1 MKQLPDVR
9 YLTVILFVA
18 ALGGFACEQ
27 APKQGVRWSTRSDSV
42 VASTPGLSSPTL
54 PPFEVVDAQL
64 HASASTLLLEASA
77 SSDPLL
83 RANSIEALHP
93 VPDQLD
99 EVVRRGLADDNEGVR
114 YVAIMTV
121 GLKQMCSMSHLV
133 QPLLHDPSP
142 SVRAASIYA
151 LARCE
156 ANVDLNPLAVM
167 VLSGDPAAKG
177 NAAYVLGELGNA
189 SAIPLIKNGVG
200 RHEGTFEV
208 ARAQA
213 IDLVMAEAMVKL
225 GDVDERQV
233 IQAALFAPP
242 ERSELTAM
250 ACQMIGRMG
259 DATLAVNLEALAK
272 ATGPR
277 QPGIEIRLL
286 ASDALARVDPSRVPL
301 DLVVE
306 TISNERPEIRSQA
319 ATVLGSL
326 GSGRYGAQLSVL
338 LRDEDPRVQVAAAA
352 AILRLSESSTAQQQ
366 DGVY

>member
-1 MKQLPDVR
+1 MNRLRDMP
-9 YLTVILFVA
+9 LA
-18 ALGGFACEQ
+18 AASLLIIMMTGSACEQ
-27 APKQGVRWSTRSDSV
+27 QSKPDMRWSTRSDSV
-42 VASTPGLSSPTL
+42 VESNPGLSTPAL

-64 HASASTLLLEASA
+64 NASATSLLLEASE

-93 VPDQLD
+93 VGDQLD
-99 EVVRRGLADDNEGVR
+99 EAVRRGLADDNEGVR

-121 GLKQMCSMSHLV
+121 GLQNLCSVAHLV
-133 QPLLHDPSP
+133 HPLLDDPSP

-156 ANVDLNPLAVM
+156 QAVDLNPLAAM

-208 ARAQA
+208 ARAQT

-259 DATLAVNLEALAK
+259 DTTLALNLEALAK

-286 ASDALARVDPSRVPL
+286 ASDALARIDPSRVPIE
-301 DLVVE
+301 LVLE
-306 TISNERPEIRSQA
+306 SISNERPEIRSQA

-326 GSGRYGAQLSVL
+326 GSGRYGGQLSVL
-338 LRDEDPRVQVAAAA
+338 LRDQDPRVQVAAAA
-352 AILRLSESSTAQQQ
+352 AILRLGDASATKQ
-366 DGVY
+366 

>member
-1 MKQLPDVR
+1 MKRLPDIHSAV
-9 YLTVILFVA
+9 LL
-18 ALGGFACEQ
+18 ALAMLGFACEQ
-27 APKQGVRWSTRSDSV
+27 QPKQDMRWSTRSDSV
-42 VASTPGLSSPTL
+42 VASGPGLSSPVL
-54 PPFEVVDAQL
+54 PPFEVVDAKL
-64 HASASTLLLEASA
+64 NASATSLLLEASA
-77 SSDPLL
+77 SPDPLL

-93 VPDQLD
+93 AVDQLD
-99 EVVRRGLADDNEGVR
+99 EVVLRGLADDNEGVR

-121 GLKQMCSMSHLV
+121 GLKQLCSVSHLV
-133 QPLLHDPSP
+133 QPLLDDPSP

-151 LARCE
+151 LARCGQD
-156 ANVDLNPLAVM
+156 VDLNPLADM
-167 VLSGDPAAKG
+167 VLGGDPAAKG

-200 RHEGTFEV
+200 RHEGSFEV

-225 GDVDERQV
+225 GDVEERQV

-259 DATLAVNLEALAK
+259 DTTLALNLEALAK

-286 ASDALARVDPSRVPL
+286 ASDALARIDPSRVPI
-301 DLVVE
+301 DFVME
-306 TISNERPEIRSQA
+306 SISNERPEIRSQA

-326 GSGRYGAQLSVL
+326 GSGRYGAQLAVL
-338 LRDEDPRVQVAAAA
+338 LRDQDPRVQVAAAA
-352 AILRLSESSTAQQQ
+352 AILRLSESSVAQQE